1 MLDSCTI
8 VERLP
13 TVEEYVRLIAAVG
26 FRPRQR
32 EAIAL
37 ALQHSWFSVC
47 AESEGEAV
55 GMGRVI
61 GDGGLHLYLTD
72 VIVHPAPQ
80 RRGHCDRRGAHRVG
94 GRGAVSEH
102 RGRPPP
108 HAQTRRLLSAPWVY
122 TAEERQPGDAD
133 VGQPADRGVTGTR
146 AGHGPPVNPTREI
159 PTAVALCLML
169 RQARLPWT

>member
-122 TAEERQPGDAD
+122 TAEERQPGDD
-133 VGQPADRGVTGTR
+133 EVGQPSEGGVMGFR
-146 AGHGPPVNPTREI
+146 AGPRGPVTPAWD
-159 PTAVALCLML
+159 TAA
-169 RQARLPWT
+169 AIAFA